1 MRKILSL
8 MRKLIEQQHLI
19 ENGDKIAV
27 GVSGGKDSL
36 TLLTALREY
45 QKYINPN
52 FELVAVAIDLSNGKM
67 DYQKIADYCSQLQ
80 VPFHLENSNVFEV
93 LFEIR
98 KEKNP
103 CSLCANMRRGLL
115 NTTAKKLGC
124 NKVALGHHADDLVET
139 FLMSLFFEGRL
150 YALQPK
156 TYLSRT
162 NLEVIRPLL
171 FVEENQIKKV
181 SKNMPVL
188 KNICPQDHFSQRE
201 NAKII
206 MKKFTEKYPD
216 CKNKILA
223 ALSHPNR
230 NKLWN

>member
-8 MRKLIEQQHLI
+8 MRKLIEQENLI
-19 ENGDKIAV
+19 ENGDKIAI

-36 TLLTALREY
+36 TLLTAIREY

-52 FELVAVAIDLSNGKM
+52 FDLTAIAIDLSNGEM
-67 DYQKIADYCSQLQ
+67 DYSEIESYCKQID
-80 VPFHLENSNVFEV
+80 VPFHLEKSNVFEI

-115 NTTAKKLGC
+115 NTTAKNLGC
-124 NKVALGHHADDLVET
+124 NKVALGHHADDLIET
-139 FLMSLFFEGRL
+139 FLLSLFFEGRL

-162 NLEVIRPLL
+162 ELEVIRPML
-171 FVEENQIKKV
+171 FVEEKEIKKA
-181 SKNMPVL
+181 SKNMPII
-188 KNICPQDHFSQRE
+188 KNVCPKDHFSERE
-201 NAKII
+201 NAKKILE
-206 MKKFTEKYPD
+206 KFTENYPD
-216 CKNKILA
+216 CKNKILK
-223 ALSHPNR
+223 ALTNPQR
-230 NKLWN
+230 NKLW

>member
-67 DYQKIADYCSQLQ
+67 DYQKIADYCGQLQ

-124 NKVALGHHADDLVET
+124 NKVALGHHADL
-139 FLMSLFFEGRL
+139 SLIHISEPTR
-150 YALQPK
+150 
-156 TYLSRT
+156 
-162 NLEVIRPLL
+162 
-171 FVEENQIKKV
+171 
-181 SKNMPVL
+181 
-188 KNICPQDHFSQRE
+188 H
-201 NAKII
+201 
-206 MKKFTEKYPD
+206 
-216 CKNKILA
+216 
-223 ALSHPNR
+223 
-230 NKLWN
+230 